1 MSNEDENRSNK
12 PGKDHALPGLKYK
25 TLGQITTS
33 LTIINPNT
41 ETNPN
46 TEINPKPNV
55 ETCPH
60 ETAIGEHVDHSP
72 RKGP

>member
-33 LTIINPNT
+33 LTTI
-41 ETNPN
+41 NPN

-55 ETCPH
+55 ETYPH
-60 ETAIGEHVDHSP
+60 ETAIGEHADHSP